1 MIAQFPNPSLEGVHM
16 NRSTTTTLRRPLA
29 RAALGAAL
37 LAAALAPAAEAAVPK
52 TGTWNGDHSQVLDSL
67 GVTVPFKTTMV
78 ITALEGRIA
87 TVVGTVRMECPS
99 IVGVRDARVVES
111 WRRGTGPRVSSRG
124 GFRLRADGAY
134 IHGTL
139 SRSSAIGGSLA
150 TYGSGPDGP
159 LCRGTGRFN
168 LQRRRY

>member
-1 MIAQFPNPSLEGVHM
+1 MNPS
-16 NRSTTTTLRRPLA
+16 TTNLRRPLT

-52 TGTWNGDHSQVLDSL
+52 TGTWRGDHSQILDSL

-78 ITALEGRIA
+78 ISAYQGRIQ

-99 IVGVRDARVVES
+99 IVGIRDVRVLES
-111 WRRGTGPRVSSRG
+111 WRSGTGPRISSRG
-124 GFRLRADGAY
+124 AFRLRADGAY

-139 SRSSAIGGSLA
+139 SKSSTIGGTLA
-150 TYGSGPDGP
+150 TYGSGPEGP

-168 LQRRRY
+168 LQRRH

>member
-1 MIAQFPNPSLEGVHM
+1 M
-16 NRSTTTTLRRPLA
+16 NQLTTNLRRPLT

-37 LAAALAPAAEAAVPK
+37 LGAALAPAAEAAVPK
-52 TGTWNGDHSQVLDSL
+52 TGTWRGDHTQILDSL

-78 ITALEGRIA
+78 ISAYQGRIQ

-99 IVGVRDARVVES
+99 IVGVRDARVLES
-111 WRRGTGPRVSSRG
+111 WRSGTGPRVSSRG
-124 GFRLRADGAY
+124 SFRLRADGAY

-139 SRSSAIGGSLA
+139 SRSNLIGGSLA
-150 TYGSGPDGP
+150 TYGSTPDGP

-168 LQRRRY
+168 LQRRH